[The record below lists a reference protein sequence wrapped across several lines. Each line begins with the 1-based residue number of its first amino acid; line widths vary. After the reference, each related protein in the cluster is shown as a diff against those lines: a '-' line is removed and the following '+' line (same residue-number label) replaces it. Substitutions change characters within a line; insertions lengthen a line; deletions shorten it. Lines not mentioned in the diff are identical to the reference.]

1 MRPWEYQKAASLSIA
16 AFCAFGAVLG
26 DDGAISLA
34 GALCQNRA
42 LRQLQLQDNAIGE
55 PGGQAFAAALQHNQH
70 LTLLKLLPGNQD
82 VSLKLAQLVQRLAQ
96 NNKG

>member
-1 MRPWEYQKAASLSIA
+1 MVDMPRPFIDGGLM
-16 AFCAFGAVLG
+16 FAVTG

-34 GALCQNRA
+34 GALCQNRT
-42 LRQLQLQDNAIGE
+42 LRQLQLQGNAIAE

-70 LTLLKLLPGNQD
+70 ITLLKLLPGNQD
-82 VSLKLAQLVQRLAQ
+82 MPLKLGHLVQRLAQ